1 MPIIETYGVF
11 CLMKIKYIFI
21 ILIMISAVSYPLQI
35 RAEEQVE
42 KLNSLVYQDNSELKS
57 IRDDIKQTIYTVK
70 SRRSEKNLP
79 ELKFYTYKVKENENF
94 WVVMSKCSLDMD
106 TLMSVNNLTSPF
118 QVVPGTTLF
127 IPNMR
132 GVIVPGNNIKSV
144 YTALAAEKID
154 MRYVQ
159 TVNKS
164 DTLDKKFIFI
174 PCGKI
179 STIEKSLFLGTAFF
193 SPIKYGRKTSGFG
206 TRKDPFDGKR
216 MEFHKGIDLGCPSG
230 TKVHAA
236 RRGEVV
242 FSGYEGGYGN
252 LVIVEH
258 EFGYRS
264 YYGHLSRKLVKVG
277 DPVKPGQIIA
287 LSGNTGRSTGPHL
300 HFEIRKN
307 GRALNPMTFL
317 KKGF

>member
-1 MPIIETYGVF
+1 
-11 CLMKIKYIFI
+11 MKNKF
-21 ILIMISAVSYPLQI
+21 ILILLTALIGITVSAK
-35 RAEEQVE
+35 AHADDQVE
-42 KLNSLVYQDNSELKS
+42 RLESLVYQDNSRLKS
-57 IRDDIKQTIYTVK
+57 IREDIKQTIYTVK
-70 SRRSEKNLP
+70 SGRAESNLP
-79 ELKFYTYKVKENENF
+79 DLKFYAYRVKQKENF

-106 TLMSVNNLTSPF
+106 TLMTVNNLTSPF
-118 QVVPGTTLF
+118 QVVPGTVLY

-132 GVIVPGNNIKSV
+132 GVVIPGENLKSV
-144 YTALAAEKID
+144 YNILAAEKINI
-154 MRYVQ
+154 RYVKA
-159 TVNKS
+159 VNKS
-164 DTLDKKFIFI
+164 ESLDKKFVFI

-179 STIEKSLFLGTAFF
+179 SAIERSLFLGTAFF
-193 SPIKYGRKTSGFG
+193 SPLLEGKATSGFG
-206 TRKDPFDGKR
+206 TRRNPFNDRR
-216 MEFHKGIDLGCPSG
+216 MEFHKGIDMGCHAGS
-230 TKVHAA
+230 KVHAA

-242 FSGYEGGYGN
+242 FSGYEEGYGN

-264 YYGHLSRKLVKVG
+264 YYGHLSKRMVKTG
-277 DPVKPGQIIA
+277 QQVKPGELIA

>member
-1 MPIIETYGVF
+1 MNNKFLTIIITV
-11 CLMKIKYIFI
+11 CI
-21 ILIMISAVSYPLQI
+21 AVSVSLNL
-35 RAEEQVE
+35 RAEDQVE
-42 KLNSLVYQDNSELKS
+42 KLDSLVYQDNSELKS
-57 IRDDIKQTIYTVK
+57 IREDIKQAIYTVK
-70 SRRSEKNLP
+70 SRRSERNLP

-132 GVIVPGNNIKSV
+132 GIIVPGTNLKSI
-144 YTALAAEKID
+144 YTALAADKID
-154 MRYVQ
+154 IRYVKAI
-159 TVNKS
+159 NKS

-193 SPIKYGRKTSGFG
+193 SPIQYGRKTSGFG
-206 TRKDPFDGKR
+206 TRKNPFNGR
-216 MEFHKGIDLGCPSG
+216 RTEFHKGIDLGCPSG
-230 TKVHAA
+230 TKVHAS

-242 FSGYEGGYGN
+242 FSGYEEGYGN

-264 YYGHLSRKLVKVG
+264 YYGHLSRRLVKVG
-277 DPVKPGQIIA
+277 QSVKPGQILA
-287 LSGNTGRSTGPHL
+287 MSGNTGRSTGPHL

-317 KKGF
+317 KRKI

>member
-1 MPIIETYGVF
+1 MKKQFTVII
-11 CLMKIKYIFI
+11 IAAFI
-21 ILIMISAVSYPLQI
+21 TLSVSKQI
-35 RAEEQVE
+35 NAEENVE
-42 KLNSLVYQDNSELKS
+42 KLDSLVYQDNSELKS
-57 IRDDIKQTIYTVK
+57 IREDIKQAIYTIK
-70 SRRSEKNLP
+70 SGRGENNLP
-79 ELKFYTYKVKENENF
+79 ELKFYTYKVKQKENF

-118 QVVPGTTLF
+118 QVVPGTVLY

-132 GVIVPGNNIKSV
+132 GVIVPGENLKSL
-144 YTALAAEKID
+144 YSFLAAEKINL
-154 MRYVQ
+154 RYIKA
-159 TVNKS
+159 VNKS
-164 DTLDKKFIFI
+164 ETLDKKFIFI

-179 STIEKSLFLGTAFF
+179 SAIERSLFLGTAFF
-193 SPIKYGRKTSGFG
+193 SPIQFGRKTSGFG
-206 TRKDPFDGKR
+206 SRRNPFNDRR
-216 MEFHKGIDLGCPSG
+216 MEFHKGIDLGCHLG

-236 RRGEVV
+236 RRGMVV
-242 FSGYEGGYGN
+242 FSGYEEGYGN

-277 DPVKPGQIIA
+277 QQVKPGEIIA

-317 KKGF
+317 KRGF

>member
-1 MPIIETYGVF
+1 
-11 CLMKIKYIFI
+11 MKKKFI
-21 ILIMISAVSYPLQI
+21 LFITTALIAVSVSINLY
-35 RAEEQVE
+35 ADEELE
-42 KLNSLVYQDNSELKS
+42 KLDSLVYQNNPELRS

-70 SRRSEKNLP
+70 SGRAVDNLP
-79 ELKFYTYKVKENENF
+79 ELKFYTYRVKEKENF

-118 QVVPGTTLF
+118 QVVPGTVLY

-132 GVIVPGNNIKSV
+132 GVIIPGENLKTVYNI
-144 YTALAAEKID
+144 LAAEKINI
-154 MRYVQ
+154 RYVKA
-159 TVNKS
+159 VNKS
-164 DTLDKKFIFI
+164 DSLDKKFVFI

-179 STIEKSLFLGTAFF
+179 STIEKSLFLGTAFL
-193 SPIKYGRKTSGFG
+193 SPLKNSRQTSGFG
-206 TRKDPFDGKR
+206 TRKNPFNARR
-216 MEFHKGIDLGCPSG
+216 MEFHKGIDMGCHPG
-230 TKVHAA
+230 TKVYSSRSGRVIFA
-236 RRGEVV
+236 
-242 FSGYEGGYGN
+242 GYEDGYGR

-264 YYGHLSRKLVKVG
+264 YYGHLSKTL
-277 DPVKPGQIIA
+277 VKPGQLVKPGEMIA